1 MGTKAIFPLQIA
13 GMSEAGYEEG
23 HDKTR
28 VLIIEAES
36 YFHVSLI
43 FSQNESVGLW
53 LLQFFGF
60 SFACKYINYTECD
73 PPSRCIYQSH
83 RI

>member
-43 FSQNESVGLW
+43 FSQNEICGVVVVTVLW
-53 LLQFFGF
+53 IFLCLQV
-60 SFACKYINYTECD
+60 
-73 PPSRCIYQSH
+73 H
-83 RI
+83 